1 MCIRTL
7 SVAIPSCPLSCTRTS
22 QVLAALALVRGLASL
37 VSLNQTALAF
47 YAAKTEAVER
57 YERCLDRI
65 SAQTTVG
72 DKSPATRSGIWP
84 CFHQQISARKYNQ
97 ELTAM
102 AAMASP
108 TANQRALYSI
118 AVFVLLCAAG
128 AALKQR

>member
-1 MCIRTL
+1 MCILTL
-7 SVAIPSCPLSCTRTS
+7 SVAIPSCPLSFTRAS
-22 QVLAALALVRGLASL
+22 RVLAVLALVLGLASL

-47 YAAKTEAVER
+47 YAEKTEAVER
-57 YERCLDRI
+57 YERCLEKI
-65 SAQTTVG
+65 SEQTASG
-72 DKSPATRSGIWP
+72 DISPATRSGVWP
-84 CFHQQISARKYNQ
+84 CFHQQIIAHKYNK

-118 AVFVLLCAAG
+118 AAIVLLIAFG